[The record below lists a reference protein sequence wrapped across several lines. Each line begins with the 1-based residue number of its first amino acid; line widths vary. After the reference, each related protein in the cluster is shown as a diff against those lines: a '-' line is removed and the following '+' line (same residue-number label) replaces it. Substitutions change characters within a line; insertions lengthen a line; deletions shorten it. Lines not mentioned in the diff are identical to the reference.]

1 MSPSLVAEVAH
12 ASAVRAALDVPL
24 GQWSAYDYDDVPTVL
39 PEMYVLISLSRRFG
53 GQSRLDGSTALGGW
67 RLTTLAVGHTVDE
80 ARFIRDA
87 TAGAL
92 SNARLTV
99 TGLLSSPIQF
109 ETEQPIA
116 YDDGWFSGI
125 TAWTY
130 ALL

>member
-1 MSPSLVAEVAH
+1 MSPSVVAEVAH
-12 ASAVRAALDVPL
+12 AAAVRAALEVPL

-53 GQSRLDGSTALGGW
+53 GQSRLDGTTALGGW
-67 RLTTLAVGHTVDE
+67 RLTTLAVGHTIDE

-87 TAGAL
+87 SARAL

-99 TGLLSSPIQF
+99 TGLLSTPVTF
-109 ETEQPIA
+109 ETEQPLVP
-116 YDDGWFSGI
+116 DDGWYSGL